1 MILTNIT
8 NDQINYILD
17 FMEIQKGI
25 PKKCA
30 ESILEYKKK
39 NLRSQLNDLLI
50 YPETIDIIKD
60 AIKKTYFESIVN
72 PGECVG
78 IIAGQSIG
86 EKNTQI
92 ALNTFH
98 KAGQSEKTMTEGVPR
113 LEELLNATKKLKSIN
128 HTIYMNQSLKSI
140 QEVRTLVSSSLCG
153 IKIKDILLDS
163 YVCNKDI
170 DDKWLTSY
178 KCLYDIRFDPS
189 STFLCLEL
197 NRRKLFEYKI
207 MVTDV
212 VSKINDVF
220 EDVCCIF
227 SPFNDGGIYIY
238 VNDIQIIEILNKYN
252 IRSID
257 EDNSTEICMEEC
269 LKPVIQDLYICGIP
283 GIDEKFFVKEQNEW
297 VIETTARC
305 DENTFKNVMKLP
317 YVDTVKTITNNI
329 WEIYETL
336 GIEATRN
343 FLIEELDSI
352 MGDINKCHVML
363 LADRMTFNGTISS
376 ISRYTLKS
384 DEGGPLGKASF
395 EESLENFLS
404 AGAFGDEEP
413 TTGISASIMCGK
425 RSNTGTGMVS
435 LKLDYSKYC

>member
-1 MILTNIT
+1 
-8 NDQINYILD
+8 
-17 FMEIQKGI
+17 
-25 PKKCA
+25 
-30 ESILEYKKK
+30 
-39 NLRSQLNDLLI
+39 
-50 YPETIDIIKD
+50 
-60 AIKKTYFESIVN
+60 
-72 PGECVG
+72 
-78 IIAGQSIG
+78 
-86 EKNTQI
+86 
-92 ALNTFH
+92 
-98 KAGQSEKTMTEGVPR
+98 
-113 LEELLNATKKLKSIN
+113 
-128 HTIYMNQSLKSI
+128 
-140 QEVRTLVSSSLCG
+140 
-153 IKIKDILLDS
+153 
-163 YVCNKDI
+163 
-170 DDKWLTSY
+170 
-178 KCLYDIRFDPS
+178 
-189 STFLCLEL
+189 
-197 NRRKLFEYKI
+197 
-207 MVTDV
+207 
-212 VSKINDVF
+212 
-220 EDVCCIF
+220 
-227 SPFNDGGIYIY
+227 
-238 VNDIQIIEILNKYN
+238 
-252 IRSID
+252 
-257 EDNSTEICMEEC
+257 MEEC